1 MAITET
7 MLISDNWRDVYAS
20 RQSKK
25 ILTGTLSAI
34 EKYKLNNTENDCGVV
49 FYGDV
54 KVIIPA
60 SEMGVKEDWQVL
72 RSMIGSEIDFIVS
85 GIDMQENIAVASRK
99 AAQELRQQLELPRF
113 KTGDIINVRVVGVGR
128 NTAIVDC
135 YGLEVRIPKS
145 EIDYGYVGNVGD
157 YVQIGDRVKV
167 VIKEIDLTGEQP
179 KVKLSLKD
187 AKPDPFDYVPNK
199 YRLGGEY
206 LATVTGVPAYGVFA
220 ELEQGVSVLCPNPA
234 WSGEDIA
241 VNDKVLVKIRDIQPE
256 KHRIYASLVRL
267 IRRS

>member
-7 MLISDNWRDVYAS
+7 ILISDYWRDAYAS

-34 EKYKLNNTENDCGVV
+34 ERYKLDDKENDCGVV

-54 KVIIPA
+54 KVIIPS
-60 SEMGVKEDWQVL
+60 SEMGVKEDWKVL
-72 RSMIGSEIDFIVS
+72 RSMIGSEIDFVVT
-85 GIDMQENIAVASRK
+85 GINMDEGIAVASRK
-99 AAQELRQQLELPRF
+99 MAQELRQQLELPRHQ
-113 KTGDIINVRVVGVGR
+113 TGDIISVRVVGVGR

-145 EIDYGYVGNVGD
+145 EIDYGYVGAVDD
-157 YVQIGDRVKV
+157 YVQIGDRVKA
-167 VIKEIDLTGEQP
+167 VIKEIDLTGEKP
-179 KVKLSLKD
+179 KVKLSIKD
-187 AKPDPFDYVPNK
+187 TKPDPFDYVPNK

-206 LATVTGVPAYGVFA
+206 LATVTGTPAYGVFA

-234 WSGEDIA
+234 WSADDIA
-241 VNDKVLVKIRDIQPE
+241 IGNKVLVKIRDIQPE